1 MNSKAPRFTN
11 NKTRS
16 ASKPKPRTAKKRA
29 NLRENFMTPVRPLP
43 YQDVKASKIEIERMA
58 HTQTLMSNYKKCKKM
73 ASKRCTSTIT
83 RSDYKTPV
91 KPASRTIESRQNF
104 YQNLQAEIKMDAQL
118 SSAQDKMSRQ

>member
-11 NKTRS
+11 NARR
-16 ASKPKPRTAKKRA
+16 ASESRPHTAKKRA
-29 NLRENFMTPVRPLP
+29 NLRENLMTPVRPLP

-58 HTQTLMSNYKKCKKM
+58 HTQTLMSNYKKCKQM

-91 KPASRTIESRQNF
+91 KPASRTIESRQNY
-104 YQNLQAEIKMDAQL
+104 YQSLQAEIKKDAQL